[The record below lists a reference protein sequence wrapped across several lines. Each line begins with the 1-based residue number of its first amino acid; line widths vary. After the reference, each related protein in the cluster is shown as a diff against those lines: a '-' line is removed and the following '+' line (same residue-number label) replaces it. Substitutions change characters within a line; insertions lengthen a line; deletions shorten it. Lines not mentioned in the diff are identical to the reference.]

1 MKSAPSE
8 SGPSMLTDCVEL
20 EATIRESHGIVNA
33 GNRWGVVAA
42 LYIGSKRLEPMV
54 AVPEIRAIAG
64 RGIEGD
70 RYCREQ
76 GTFSKKSPSNQVT
89 LIEAEAL
96 KAAAEDY
103 GLAIPPEESRRNVL
117 TCGMALNHL
126 VGREFRIGEVRLR
139 GLRLC
144 EPCSHLEK
152 LCGKQMI
159 KALRH
164 RGGLRAEV
172 LNDGNI
178 RVGDLIT
185 EAN

>member
-1 MKSAPSE
+1 MHA
-8 SGPSMLTDCVEL
+8 DCLEL
-20 EATIRESHGIVNA
+20 EGRVRESQNVLLTGS
-33 GNRWGVVAA
+33 RWGVVAA
-42 LYIGSKRLEPMV
+42 LYLGPKRLEPMI
-54 AVPEIRAIAG
+54 AVPEMRAIAG
-64 RGIEGD
+64 SGIEGD

-89 LIEAEAL
+89 LIESEAL
-96 KAAAEDY
+96 EAATRDY
-103 GLAIPPEESRRNVL
+103 GLVVPAEESRRNVL

-126 VGREFRIGEVRLR
+126 VGQEFRIGEVRLR

-159 KALRH
+159 KPLRH
-164 RGGLRAEV
+164 RGGLRAEI
-172 LNDGNI
+172 LNDGYI
-178 RVGDLIT
+178 KVGDLIT

>member
-1 MKSAPSE
+1 MH
-8 SGPSMLTDCVEL
+8 TDCVKF
-20 EATIRESHGIVNA
+20 EARIRERQSVLNT
-33 GNRWGVVAA
+33 GNRWGLVAA
-42 LYIGSKRLEPMV
+42 LYVGPRRLEPMV
-54 AVPEIRAIAG
+54 AVPEIHALAG
-64 RGIEGD
+64 HGIEGD

-96 KAAAEDY
+96 RAVAEDY
-103 GLAIPPEESRRNVL
+103 GLVVPAEESRRNIL

-126 VGREFRIGEVRLR
+126 VGREFRIGEVWLR

-144 EPCSHLEK
+144 EPCSHLQK

-164 RGGLRAEV
+164 RGGLRAEI
-172 LNDGNI
+172 LNDGDI
-178 RVGDLIT
+178 KVGDLIM